1 MSARALVGS
10 GDRIGLVVLPFL
22 LLGVALN
29 VWRPSLFGVGGP
41 RPALRAL
48 SLAVLALGLVNW
60 AWSAALI
67 LTWVPRHR
75 LITSGPF
82 AVVKHPLYT
91 GVAFLVLPWAG
102 FLADTWLGALLA
114 GVLYLASRRFA
125 PEEERAL
132 SAAFGPAW
140 DDYRARVMAPWL

>member
-1 MSARALVGS
+1 MTRPVADVNRAAYVFSSGAHAAITHAR
-10 GDRIGLVVLPFL
+10 R
-22 LLGVALN
+22 
-29 VWRPSLFGVGGP
+29 
-41 RPALRAL
+41 
-48 SLAVLALGLVNW
+48 
-60 AWSAALI
+60 SAALI

-132 SAAFGPAW
+132 SATFGPAW
-140 DDYRARVMAPWL
+140 DDYRGRVVVPWL